1 MKIKDILV
9 ELEAE
14 QVWATNCPGY
24 ENCEVNACHASD
36 QISDVLTFHGEG
48 SLLLTGLTN
57 SQVIRTAEILD
68 FVAICF
74 VRGKIPQPDTIKL
87 AEVKGI
93 MMFATP
99 YSMYTACGRLYAK
112 GIPAGRPKKG
122 DE

>member
-1 MKIKDILV
+1 MKIKDILID
-9 ELEAE
+9 LEAQ
-14 QVWATNCPGY
+14 QVWATNCPCY
-24 ENCEVNACHASD
+24 ENCEVITCHASD
-36 QISDVLTFHGEG
+36 LISDVLTFHGEG

-93 MMFATP
+93 MMFVTP
-99 YSMYTACGRLYAK
+99 YSMYDACGRLYAK
-112 GIPAGRPKKG
+112 GIPTGYPKKG